1 MSIDK
6 PNPHQREDKLSEKE
20 RTEQERN
27 WEEALADSINQL
39 VIDQEKLE
47 LGKTMYGRPVKKKRY
62 PSLRSEIL
70 ASQMIS
76 VTRLE
81 DGDLEIDI
89 DDTSFKVG
97 KDGVEII
104 REPIYS
110 RADFDDPHVIMIN
123 DHDLPDLIKAVDT
136 CDKS

>member
-6 PNPHQREDKLSEKE
+6 PNPHKGRDTFSAK
-20 RTEQERN
+20 EQERSR
-27 WEEALADSINQL
+27 EEALADSINQL
-39 VIDQEKLE
+39 VIDQENLE
-47 LGKTMYGRPVKKKRY
+47 IGETMYGGPLKKEHY
-62 PSLRSEIL
+62 GTSLG
-70 ASQMIS
+70 MIS

-104 REPIYS
+104 RQPDYS
-110 RADFDDPHVIMIN
+110 RADFDSSHVVMIN
-123 DHDLPDLIKAVDT
+123 DHDLPDLIKAVDSW
-136 CDKS
+136 DKS